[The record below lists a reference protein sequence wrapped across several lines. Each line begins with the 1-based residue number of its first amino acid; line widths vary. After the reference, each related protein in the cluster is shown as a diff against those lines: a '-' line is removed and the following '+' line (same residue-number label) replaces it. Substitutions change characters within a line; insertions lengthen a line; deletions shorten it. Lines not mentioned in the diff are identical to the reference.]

1 MGTNTQVLALPSS
14 PERSRRPTVEAT
26 VANFGALRPKR
37 AHYDTSVPQIVLGR
51 LLFGFEEERATPWA
65 TYDPD
70 AVVEVRRDVVA
81 AIAIARAASSS
92 NDYADWFATQLSIAD
107 EVLAHAS
114 QHHEWVVA
122 VFEGDVPCFLHG
134 GTPHREPGDPM
145 FEPHCALPEDSDC
158 SLELPLGI
166 AAGLVMGLG
175 LVGWRYRRLSRR

>member
-51 LLFGFEEERATPWA
+51 LLFGFEEERATLWA

-114 QHHEWVVA
+114 QHREWVVA
-122 VFEGDVPCFLHG
+122 VFEFDVPCFLRG
-134 GTPHREPGDPM
+134 GIPRPEPGDAI
-145 FEPHCALPEDSDC
+145 FTPHCAVPSDVAG
-158 SLELPLGI
+158 STELPVAI
-166 AAGLVMGLG
+166 AAALVLGLG
-175 LVGWRYRRLSRR
+175 LVGWRHRRLSRR